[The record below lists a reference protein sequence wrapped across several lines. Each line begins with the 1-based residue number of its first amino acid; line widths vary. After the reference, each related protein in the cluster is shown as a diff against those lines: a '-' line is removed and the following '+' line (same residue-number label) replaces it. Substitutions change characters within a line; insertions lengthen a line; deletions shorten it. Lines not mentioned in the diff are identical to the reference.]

1 LPSHPGCTATD
12 LKISGLAQ
20 ALRPGQ
26 PHFVCFFP
34 ICTKGHITPICLSIG
49 KWTTF
54 KSVFW
59 WALNRKRGMNLK
71 TIAIIGTFLAVILIY
86 GFTSGSRKHVQAS
99 ISMQALTIE
108 KALTSVSSTDA
119 LALSKQTTPENSIFA
134 SSMIIFLIIAVIG
147 IVVFRRH
154 AYF

>member
-1 LPSHPGCTATD
+1 LSFYPGCTAMV

-20 ALRPGQ
+20 ALLPGRH
-26 PHFVCFFP
+26 HFACFFP
-34 ICTKGHITPICLSIG
+34 ICPKGHITPICLSIG
-49 KWTTF
+49 KWTTC
-54 KSVFW
+54 KSAFW

-71 TIAIIGTFLAVILIY
+71 TIAMIGTFLAVILIY

-99 ISMQALTIE
+99 ISMQTLTIE
-108 KALTSVSSTDA
+108 KAPISVSSTDA

-134 SSMIIFLIIAVIG
+134 RSTIIFLIIAVIA

>member
-1 LPSHPGCTATD
+1 MV

-20 ALRPGQ
+20 ALLLGQ
-26 PHFVCFFP
+26 PHLACFSP
-34 ICTKGHITPICLSIG
+34 ICPKGHITPLLFVHWQMDYI
-49 KWTTF
+49 
-54 KSVFW
+54 SVRILVG
-59 WALNRKRGMNLK
+59 LNRKRGMNLK
-71 TIAIIGTFLAVILIY
+71 TIAMIGTFLAVILIY

-99 ISMQALTIE
+99 ISMQALTIG

-134 SSMIIFLIIAVIG
+134 SSTIIFLIIAVIA

>member
-1 LPSHPGCTATD
+1 MD
-12 LKISGLAQ
+12 YISARILVG
-20 ALRPGQ
+20 
-26 PHFVCFFP
+26 
-34 ICTKGHITPICLSIG
+34 
-49 KWTTF
+49 
-54 KSVFW
+54 
-59 WALNRKRGMNLK
+59 LNRKRGMNLK
-71 TIAIIGTFLAVILIY
+71 TIAMIGTFLAVILIY
-86 GFTSGSRKHVQAS
+86 GFTSGSQKHVQAS

-134 SSMIIFLIIAVIG
+134 NSTIIFLIIAVIA

>member
-1 LPSHPGCTATD
+1 MD
-12 LKISGLAQ
+12 YISARILVG
-20 ALRPGQ
+20 
-26 PHFVCFFP
+26 
-34 ICTKGHITPICLSIG
+34 
-49 KWTTF
+49 
-54 KSVFW
+54 
-59 WALNRKRGMNLK
+59 LNRKRGMNLK
-71 TIAIIGTFLAVILIY
+71 TIAMIGTFLAVILIY
-86 GFTSGSRKHVQAS
+86 GFTSGSQKHVQAS

-134 SSMIIFLIIAVIG
+134 SSTIIFLIIAVIA